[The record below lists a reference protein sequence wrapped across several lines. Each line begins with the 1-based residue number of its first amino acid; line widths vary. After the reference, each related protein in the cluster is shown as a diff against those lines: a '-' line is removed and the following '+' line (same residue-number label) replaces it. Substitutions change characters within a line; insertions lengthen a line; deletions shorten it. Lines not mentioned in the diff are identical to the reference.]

1 MERLTIKEA
10 LEQGYTHYTIDQTDI
25 FGTIK
30 SLIDYGR
37 LEHYPDN
44 KLMLLDKN
52 KIAFSFS
59 ADTIQDILQDYILNQ
74 DDFYCENDSLC
85 DELAKADFDKI
96 AELVNV
102 GFEKRFMFP
111 VNIELDLTGLALPI
125 DGKEA
130 EGE

>member
-10 LEQGYTHYTIDQTDI
+10 LEQGYTHYTINQTDV
-25 FGTIK
+25 FGTIG
-30 SLIDYGR
+30 SLIRYGR
-37 LEHYPDN
+37 PNEYPDN

-59 ADTIQDILQDYILNQ
+59 PDDILDILQDHILNQ
-74 DDFYCENDSLC
+74 DEFSCEDDSLC

-111 VNIELDLTGLALPI
+111 VNIELDLSDLALPI
-125 DGKEA
+125 DGKEV
-130 EGE
+130 EG